1 MATATTLQSLN
12 TDADFGGVN
21 ASGSSNRRQTEIFL
35 AKETLVVGDWVAF
48 DFAATADSDVTLGV
62 FKADGNSTPVRT
74 PFGVVLRSAETTGA
88 LTSGSRIEV
97 VTAGVCD
104 ALTDDAAGAGI
115 ALGTILKIGSTAG
128 VAQTASAGSA
138 QPVCGVL
145 AETVPA
151 ASGQGLRRVV
161 VRKSF

>member
-1 MATATTLQSLN
+1 MATSTLLQSLN
-12 TDADFGGVN
+12 TDADFGGVS
-21 ASGSSNRRQTEIFL
+21 AAASSNRRQVEIFL

-48 DFAATADSDVTLGV
+48 DFDATADSDVTLGI
-62 FKADGNSTPVRT
+62 FKADGNSSPVRT
-74 PFGVVLRSAETTGA
+74 PFGVVLRSAEPTGT

-104 ALTDDAAGAGI
+104 ALTSDAAGAGM
-115 ALGTILKIGSTAG
+115 AVGAILQITNTAG
-128 VAQTASAGSA
+128 VADAASAASA

-145 AETVPA
+145 AEVVA
-151 ASGQGLRRVV
+151 AAAGQGLRRVV

>member
-1 MATATTLQSLN
+1 MATSTVLQSLN

-21 ASGSSNRRQTEIFL
+21 AAASSNRRQVEIFL

-48 DFAATADSDVTLGV
+48 DIAAAADSDVTLGI
-62 FKADGNSTPVRT
+62 FKADANSTPVRT
-74 PFGVVLRSAETTGA
+74 PFGVVLRSAEPTGT
-88 LTSGSRIEV
+88 LTAGSRIEV

-104 ALTDDAAGAGI
+104 ALTDDAGGAGI
-115 ALGTILKIGSTAG
+115 AVGTLLQITNTAG
-128 VAQTASAGSA
+128 VVGTASAASA

-145 AETVPA
+145 SEVVGAGA
-151 ASGQGLRRVV
+151 GQGLRRVV

>member
-12 TDADFGGVN
+12 TDADFGGVS
-21 ASGSSNRRQTEIFL
+21 AAASSNRRQVEIFL
-35 AKETLVVGDWVAF
+35 AQETLVVGDWVAF
-48 DFAATADSDVTLGV
+48 DFAATADSDVTLGI
-62 FKADGNSTPVRT
+62 FKADANSTPVRT
-74 PFGVVLRSAETTGA
+74 PFGVVLRSAEPEGT

-151 ASGQGLRRVV
+151 AAGQGLRRVV

>member
-12 TDADFGGVN
+12 TDADFGGVS
-21 ASGSSNRRQTEIFL
+21 AAASSNRRQVEIFL
-35 AKETLVVGDWVAF
+35 AQETLVVGDWVAF
-48 DFAATADSDVTLGV
+48 DFAATADSDVTLGI

-74 PFGVVLRSAETTGA
+74 PFGVVLRSAEPTGT

-145 AETVPA
+145 AETVAPA
-151 ASGQGLRRVV
+151 AGQGLRRVV